1 MFTRVRNERTTLL
14 QGKPDLLI
22 SRTPVFPSD
31 NGLVY
36 AIGRV
41 VGPMNVEA

>member
-1 MFTRVRNERTTLL
+1 MFTRGEDERITLL
-14 QGKPDLLI
+14 QGKRDLLI
-22 SRTPVFPSD
+22 SRTLVFPSD